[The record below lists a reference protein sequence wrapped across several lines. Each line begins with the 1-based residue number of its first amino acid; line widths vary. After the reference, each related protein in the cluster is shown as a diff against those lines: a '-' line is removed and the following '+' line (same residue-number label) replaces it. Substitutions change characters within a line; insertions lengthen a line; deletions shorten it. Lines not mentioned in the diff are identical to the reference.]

1 MTYDDSNVFAKI
13 LRGEL
18 PCHKVYEDD
27 ETFAFMDIM
36 PRAHGHTLVIPK
48 DEASDLFDVSPETLC
63 TTIRTVQ
70 RIAPAI
76 RTAMEADGMLI
87 QQFNGAAAGQTV
99 FHVHFHIIPRWEGVA
114 LKPHAGDMGDPEV
127 LAVNAEKIRAAIEA
141 AA

>member
-13 LRGEL
+13 LRGDL

-27 ETFAFMDIM
+27 ETFAFLDIM

-48 DEASDLFDVSPETLC
+48 DEASDIFDVSPETLC
-63 TTIRTVQ
+63 NTIRTVQ
-70 RIAPAI
+70 RITPAI
-76 RTAMEADGMLI
+76 CAATEADGVLI
-87 QQFNGAAAGQTV
+87 QQFNGAVAGQTV

-127 LAVNAEKIRAAIEA
+127 LAVNAEKIRTAIEA